1 MTYAR
6 LLAVL
11 LLPLLAWGALR
22 ARPLLERRHLL
33 LLAAL
38 SAVVLVWTSPWD
50 NAAVAMGL
58 WGFDRERT
66 SGIFLGRLPIEEY
79 AFFLLQ
85 TWIVSLFV
93 IRRLMRPSRARRDR
107 AMRRRPGLPA

>member
-6 LLAVL
+6 LLAAL
-11 LLPLLAWGALR
+11 LLPLLLWAALR
-22 ARPLLERRHLL
+22 AWPRLQRRHHL

-38 SAVVLVWTSPWD
+38 SVVVLVWTSPWD

-58 WGFDRERT
+58 WGFDSERV

-85 TWIVSLFV
+85 TWIVSLFA
-93 IRRLMRPSRARRDR
+93 IRRLMRP
-107 AMRRRPGLPA
+107 